1 MPGSHCLAP
10 CFLLWGHCC
19 QWCEGE
25 HLLFLP
31 SQQGRS
37 IFPLEQRHTLPFF
50 NLWFIEHNWG
60 FFYRLSN
67 QLPRRD
73 GLVTPL
79 SWDQKLI
86 LCQVVVFVYFIKEN
100 RRGRCNCYFLSDV
113 ENIMEA
119 DREDR
124 YTMRGCTKCH
134 WIVNGCYVNVTSF

>member
-19 QWCEGE
+19 QWCQGE

-100 RRGRCNCYFLSDV
+100 RRGRGSLGVYAVYAMEILSGRRQLWL
-113 ENIMEA
+113 A
-119 DREDR
+119 L
-124 YTMRGCTKCH
+124 GSSPLC
-134 WIVNGCYVNVTSF
+134 F

>member
-19 QWCEGE
+19 QWCQGE

-73 GLVTPL
+73 GLVIPL

-100 RRGRCNCYFLSDV
+100 RRGRGSLGVYAVYAMEILSGRRQLWL
-113 ENIMEA
+113 A
-119 DREDR
+119 L
-124 YTMRGCTKCH
+124 GSSPLC
-134 WIVNGCYVNVTSF
+134 F